1 MPAGESNP
9 ADRRY
14 TTEHEWIKPEGEH
27 YIVGITAFA
36 QDQLGD
42 IVYVELP
49 KVGDQ
54 VEAGRAFGVIESV
67 KTASDL
73 YAPVTGEVVA
83 VNSELIDQPQSVNDD
98 PYDAGWMIKIRPAEA
113 LSPPS
118 LTHPFG
124 TDQYGRDILSRAMT
138 GARLSLL
145 TGLGAVAV
153 ALTAGVVVGLACG
166 VIGG

>member
-1 MPAGESNP
+1 MPAAGSNP

-27 YIVGITAFA
+27 YVVGITAFA

-98 PYDAGWMIKIRPAEA
+98 PYDAGWMIKIRPAESTE
-113 LSPPS
+113 LEKL
-118 LTHPFG
+118 LTA
-124 TDQYGRDILSRAMT
+124 DQYSEQT
-138 GARLSLL
+138 GE
-145 TGLGAVAV
+145 
-153 ALTAGVVVGLACG
+153 
-166 VIGG
+166 

>member
-1 MPAGESNP
+1 MPGGGSGAGGNP

-27 YIVGITAFA
+27 YVVGITAFA

-54 VEAGRAFGVIESV
+54 LEAGQAFGVIESV

-73 YAPVTGEVVA
+73 YAPVAGEVVE
-83 VNSELIDQPQSVNDD
+83 VNGDLVDQPQSVNED
-98 PYDAGWMIKIRPAEA
+98 PYERGWMVKIRTADASHVDQLLTAE
-113 LSPPS
+113 
-118 LTHPFG
+118 
-124 TDQYGRDILSRAMT
+124 QYAEQT
-138 GARLSLL
+138 GA
-145 TGLGAVAV
+145 
-153 ALTAGVVVGLACG
+153 
-166 VIGG
+166 

>member
-1 MPAGESNP
+1 MAANP

-27 YIVGITAFA
+27 YVVGITAFA

-54 VEAGRAFGVIESV
+54 VEAGKAFGVIESV

-73 YAPVTGEVVA
+73 YAPVSGEVVE
-83 VNSELIDQPQSVNDD
+83 VNRELVDQPQNVNDD
-98 PYDAGWMIKIRPAEA
+98 PYERGWMLKIRASDAVELEQLLSAE
-113 LSPPS
+113 
-118 LTHPFG
+118 
-124 TDQYGRDILSRAMT
+124 QYSEQT
-138 GARLSLL
+138 GE
-145 TGLGAVAV
+145 
-153 ALTAGVVVGLACG
+153 
-166 VIGG
+166 